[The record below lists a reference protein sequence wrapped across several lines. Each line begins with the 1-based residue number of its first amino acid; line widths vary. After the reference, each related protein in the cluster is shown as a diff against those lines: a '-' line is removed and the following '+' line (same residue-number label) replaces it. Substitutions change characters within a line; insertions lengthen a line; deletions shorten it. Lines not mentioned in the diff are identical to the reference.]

1 VWDSRLA
8 CPPVNPLLE
17 IGLIVSRELRKNF
30 RSVKGI
36 ILIAIS
42 LLGGTA
48 IALGLMKLEEFKR
61 TKLAD
66 VSPEAIRGM
75 REEALGQFYADP
87 AMGKYLADAPEVLLI
102 VLNITVWLGPMLI
115 ALLGFD
121 SISGDV
127 QHRSVRYWT
136 VRSRRWSY
144 MVGKFFGLWTIVS
157 AITLVMHAFIW
168 VLVVARGD
176 ATVGTTLAW
185 GVRFWLVTLPIS
197 AAWCGIATLIGSLFR
212 SPILA
217 LLVTFAAFFVV
228 WLVYVIG
235 GVSGTEAM
243 MFVYPNNYDKW
254 LLSPRIERV
263 GAGFGICATFA
274 AATMGLG
281 SFLFSKRDV

>member
-1 VWDSRLA
+1 M
-8 CPPVNPLLE
+8 NPLLE
-17 IGLIVSRELRKNF
+17 IGLIVQRELRKNI

-36 ILIAIS
+36 ILITIS

-48 IALGLMKLEEFKR
+48 IALLLMKIEEFKR

-66 VSPEAIRGM
+66 MTPEALHGF
-75 REEALGQFYADP
+75 REEGLSQFYNDP

-102 VLNITVWLGPMLI
+102 VLNITVWLGPLLI

-144 MVGKFFGLWTIVS
+144 MVGKYVGLWTIVS

-176 ATVGTTLAW
+176 ATLGTAMSW
-185 GVRFWLVTLPIS
+185 GIRFWLVTLPIS

-217 LLVTFAAFFVV
+217 LLVTFATFFVA

-254 LLSPRIERV
+254 LLSPRIDRV
-263 GAGFGICATFA
+263 AIGFGACAAFA
-274 AATMGLG
+274 VGTMGLG
-281 SFLFSKRDV
+281 AFLFSKRDV